1 MVNVGIVGYGYAG
14 RSFHA
19 YLISLVEGL
28 KVTAVATRD
37 EGRRRQA
44 EQEYGVKTYATMDEL
59 LEDKDVQLVVIA
71 TPHDTHAAMAIQA
84 MNAGKHCV
92 VDKVMCLNAAEAEA
106 MIAASQKN
114 NVLLSVFHN
123 RRWDWDFLTVQQVL
137 RSGLMGEPFLFESSV
152 GRYGAPRRWRAEK
165 KHMGGILHDWGAH
178 LIDQALQLVP
188 SQVTTVFCDI
198 SNRHWDT
205 DIGTHAKLLLKFANG
220 VLFQIEMS
228 YLSRAEK
235 PRWMILGERGAFTKY
250 GLDPQEAAMVAG
262 NIYAAQEDPS
272 HRAKV
277 RTEINGVV
285 GELTVETV
293 RGCWTSYYQNIS
305 DALNKNAELNVKP
318 EQVRRQIQILD
329 AAMQSAE
336 QQESVAVRI

>member
-19 YLISLVEGL
+19 YLISLAEGL

-37 EGRRRQA
+37 EGRRQQA
-44 EQEYGVKTYATMDEL
+44 QKEYGVKTYATIDEL
-59 LEDKDVQLVVIA
+59 LEDKDAQLVVIA
-71 TPHDTHAAMAIQA
+71 TPHDTHTELAIQT
-84 MNAGKHCV
+84 MNAGKHCI
-92 VDKVMCLNAAEAEA
+92 VDKVMCLNAAEAAA
-106 MIAASQKN
+106 MIAASRKN
-114 NVLLSVFHN
+114 NVLLSVFQN
-123 RRWDWDFLTVQQVL
+123 RRWDWDFLTVKQALQ
-137 RSGLMGEPFLFESSV
+137 SGLIGEPFLFESSV

-165 KHMGGILHDWGAH
+165 ERMGGILHDWGAH

-188 SQVTTVFCDI
+188 SEVTTVFCDI

-235 PRWMILGERGAFTKY
+235 PRWTILGELGSFTKF
-250 GLDPQEAAMVAG
+250 GLDPQESAMVRG
-262 NIYAAQEDPS
+262 NIDAAQEEPA
-272 HRAKV
+272 HRAKIK
-277 RTEINGVV
+277 TEINGVI
-285 GELTVETV
+285 GELTMETV
-293 RGCWTSYYQNIS
+293 RGSWKSYYQNIS
-305 DALNKNAELNVKP
+305 DALNKKADLNVKP
-318 EQVRRQIQILD
+318 EQVQRQIQILD

-336 QQESVAVRI
+336 RQGSVAVKI